1 MKKIIIIFAVAGSL
15 VLAAAIG
22 IGSEALEALMKVS
35 GNTGEITI
43 VIDPGHGGIDGGA
56 ETAGGVCEK
65 DINLSISKG
74 IKRLAE
80 DEGWIVLMTR
90 EEDKGLYSDEKGSV
104 RNKKSED
111 LKKRRDII
119 NGSGA
124 DAAVSIH
131 LNSYPSQTVKGAQT
145 FYPKNSDEGK
155 EIAEL
160 IQNRI
165 RENLDSENERT
176 SLAKDDIIIMKNNT
190 VPLVLVECGFLS
202 NKEEAEKLQ
211 NKDYQSRLSAIIF
224 ESLKEYFINI
234 GKVKKEEISLIL
246 SD

>member
-80 DEGWIVLMTR
+80 DEGWTVLMTR
-90 EEDKGLYSDEKGSV
+90 DEDKGLYSDEKGSV
-104 RNKKSED
+104 RNKKTED

-131 LNSYPSQTVKGAQT
+131 LNSYPSQAVKGAQT

-211 NKDYQSRLSAIIF
+211 NKDYQRELSEIIF

-234 GKVKKEEISLIL
+234 GKLKKEEISLIL